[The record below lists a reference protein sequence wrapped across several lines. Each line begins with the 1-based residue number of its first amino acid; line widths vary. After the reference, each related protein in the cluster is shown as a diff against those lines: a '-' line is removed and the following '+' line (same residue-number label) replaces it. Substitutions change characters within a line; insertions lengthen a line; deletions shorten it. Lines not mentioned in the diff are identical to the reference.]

1 MVKGGLQ
8 MLMQN
13 QSIKVIGR
21 TGTGLEILLQ
31 AELLN
36 SDTIFINLSK
46 EDLNQLSTLK
56 IISDDIPDKNIIILS
71 PDTDDDFDASKL
83 KASRIIMQE
92 DGTEQQRPLLKELL
106 NNKKLLTEKIR
117 CNAIHGCTC
126 IANPNPKLTIK
137 KPTNDLLTKREVE
150 ILYEVKSG
158 LTNREIAE
166 RLEISENTVKN
177 HLRNIMEKLNIY
189 NRVQAAT
196 YALENGL
203 FSH

>member
-1 MVKGGLQ
+1 

-13 QSIKVIGR
+13 QSIKVIGK

-31 AELLN
+31 ADLLN
-36 SDTIFINLSK
+36 SDTIFINLNK
-46 EDLNQLSTLK
+46 EKLNNLSTLQ
-56 IISDDIPDKNIIILS
+56 IISDDIPNKNIIILS

-83 KASRIIMQE
+83 KANRILLQE
-92 DGTEQQRPLLKELL
+92 VSKELHRPLLKELL
-106 NNKKLLTEKIR
+106 NNKNQLTEKMH

-126 IANPNPKLTIK
+126 IESTSPKATNK
-137 KPTNDLLTKREVE
+137 KQMNELLTKREIE
-150 ILYEVKSG
+150 ILYEVKNG
-158 LTNREIAE
+158 RTNREIAE
-166 RLEISENTVKN
+166 RLGISENTVKN
-177 HLRNIMEKLNIY
+177 HLRNIMEKLNIF